1 MGGDSG
7 SDSSSRPVKRASD
20 FSLSNLADIN
30 ENGEI
35 TPVSQVVVGNGDCD
49 NEDGNLTHDEI
60 DKIECGKSC
69 EGVEDRNN
77 LFD

>member
-1 MGGDSG
+1 M
-7 SDSSSRPVKRASD
+7 KRASD
-20 FSLSNLADIN
+20 FSLSNVADIN

-35 TPVSQVVVGNGDCD
+35 TPVSQLVVGNDGD
-49 NEDGNLTHDEI
+49 NEDGNLTNDEI